1 MARYTGPVC
10 RLCRRYGEKLY
21 LKGDRCFGPKCAFT
35 RRPTPPGMA
44 TQRRRKVSDRGLQLR
59 EKQRA
64 RVFYG
69 LLERQFRGYYDE
81 ALRRTGVTGDILVR
95 MLESRLDNV
104 VYRLG
109 FADSRKQARQLVRHG
124 HIAVNGRKTDIPSAL
139 LKVNDQLALTARG
152 KKSEYAKFLPE
163 ILKSKQAPSWL
174 SMDTGALS
182 GRIIGEPTLEHAEA
196 FFVPN
201 VIVEYYSR

>member
-1 MARYTGPVC
+1 
-10 RLCRRYGEKLY
+10 
-21 LKGDRCFGPKCAFT
+21 
-35 RRPTPPGMA
+35 
-44 TQRRRKVSDRGLQLR
+44 VSDRGLQLR

-109 FADSRKQARQLVRHG
+109 LADSRKQARQLVRHG
-124 HIAVNGRKTDIPSAL
+124 HVSVNGRKTDIPSAL
-139 LKVNDQLALTARG
+139 LKMGDAVGLTERG
-152 KKSEYAKFLPE
+152 RKSEYAKMLPE
-163 ILKSKQAPSWL
+163 ALKAKQAPSWL
-174 SMDTGALS
+174 ALDMAAMS
-182 GRIIGEPTLEHAEA
+182 GRVIGEPTLEHAEA
-196 FFVPN
+196 FFDPN